1 MLKRDLVINRYF
13 PDLLV
18 YTKED
23 KNVLQEIFV
32 RHIKSKVEKSNR
44 YIRAVIY
51 SKNVRI
57 IDKTHKFYHEYRNL
71 KIGTLNWF
79 ETLSKSFRSYIG
91 WFLQNKYM
99 FELNVNSNVPEY
111 LLVDIERKCQNE
123 VVSRFYDEY
132 LDENGIVNSDVLN
145 DFYFKRK
152 LEENYYDKLFKLYR
166 YILEENKLDYLN
178 EDGTIKENLV
188 LDYCIFDEKIPSSL
202 QEKIRVS
209 VGRTKEN
216 FDALAK
222 ANCEKF
228 KYFVTLTFADEKEK
242 EKHIRL
248 NDARLEDEYNL
259 AFIYVKDIASLECCN
274 HSLHVFFTS
283 LKRDLKKDGIE
294 FYYLGCPEYHN
305 NGHVHYHF
313 LFSDLP
319 NKYFYKVPRWLDFDN
334 VTKKYQN
341 GFGLVN
347 WKYGKSDIQPI
358 KDEYKVTTYIAKYI
372 EKSLEEIDG
381 TVYFERLNK
390 KRYFASNN
398 LEKPV
403 VDYSSIEEI
412 DFEFN
417 SVYVHERKSSFNENE
432 IVDILYSI

>member
-1 MLKRDLVINRYF
+1 MIKRELVIKRYF
-13 PDLLV
+13 PNLLV
-18 YTKED
+18 YTKEC
-23 KNVLQEIFV
+23 KKVLQEIFA
-32 RHIKSKVEKSNR
+32 RRIKSRVETSNK
-44 YIRAVIY
+44 YIRYVTY
-51 SKNVRI
+51 SKHVRV
-57 IDKTHKFYHEYRNL
+57 IDSTHKFFNEYKNL

-99 FELNVNSNVPEY
+99 FEGKTNNVIPEY
-111 LLVDIERKCQNE
+111 LLLDIERKCQNE
-123 VVSRFYDEY
+123 VVSKFYDEY
-132 LDENGIVNSDVLN
+132 LDEDGIVNEDVLQE
-145 DFYFKRK
+145 YYVKRK
-152 LEENYYDKLFKLYR
+152 LEDNYYDKLFKLYR
-166 YILEENKLDYLN
+166 YILEDNRLDLLN
-178 EDGTIKENLV
+178 EDGSIKSDAV
-188 LDYCIFDEKIPSSL
+188 LDYCVLDEKISSSL

-216 FDALAK
+216 FDKLAK

-242 EKHIRL
+242 EKHLRL
-248 NDARLEDEYNL
+248 NESRLKDDEEL
-259 AFIYVKDIASLECCN
+259 KFKYVKDIASLECCN
-274 HSLHVFFTS
+274 KTLNVFFTY
-283 LKRDLKKDGIE
+283 LKKDLKKDSID
-294 FYYLGCPEYHN
+294 FYYLGCPEYHS

-319 NKYFYKVPRWLDFDN
+319 EDYKYKVPKWLDYDN

-341 GFGLVN
+341 GYGLRH

-358 KDEYKVTTYIAKYI
+358 QDEYKVTTYIAKYI
-372 EKSLEEIDG
+372 QKSLDEIDG

-398 LEKPV
+398 LEKPII
-403 VDYSSIEEI
+403 DYSGTTEI
-412 DFEFN
+412 NFDFN
-417 SVYVHERKSSFNENE
+417 SVYVQERKSSFNENE

>member
-1 MLKRDLVINRYF
+1 MVKREYVINRYF
-13 PDLLV
+13 PNLLI

-23 KNVLQEIFV
+23 KKLLQEIFV
-32 RHIKSKVEKSNR
+32 RNVKSKVEKSNKYVR
-44 YIRAVIY
+44 YVTY
-51 SKNVRI
+51 SKSVRI
-57 IDKTHKFYHEYRNL
+57 VDSTHKFYDEYINL
-71 KIGTLNWF
+71 RIGTIDWF

-99 FELNVNSNVPEY
+99 FESRTTNNVPDW
-111 LLVDIERKCQNE
+111 LLEDIEKKCQYE
-123 VVSRFYDEY
+123 VVSKFYDEY
-132 LDENGIVNSDVLN
+132 LDEDGVVNPDVLQEY
-145 DFYFKRK
+145 YFKRK

-166 YILEENKLDYLN
+166 YIIEDGKEDFLN
-178 EDGTIKENLV
+178 EDGSIKGDLI

-228 KYFVTLTFADEKEK
+228 KYFVTLTFADINEK
-242 EKHIRL
+242 EKHFILNENRL
-248 NDARLEDEYNL
+248 AGEYIL
-259 AFIYVKDIASLECCN
+259 KFKYVQDIASLECCN
-274 HSLHVFFTS
+274 KTLNIFFTA
-283 LKRDLKKDGIE
+283 LKRDLKKDGIA
-294 FYYLGCPEYHN
+294 FYYLGCPEYHA

-313 LFSDLP
+313 LFSDIP
-319 NKYFYKVPRWLDFDN
+319 GKYSYKVPKWLDFDN

-341 GFGLVN
+341 GFGLKK
-347 WKYGKSDIQPI
+347 WIYGKSDIQPI

-372 EKSLEEIDG
+372 QKSLDEIDG

-398 LEKPV
+398 LEKPI
-403 VDYSSIEEI
+403 VDYSEMNED

-417 SVYVHERKSSFNENE
+417 SVYVQERKSSFNENE